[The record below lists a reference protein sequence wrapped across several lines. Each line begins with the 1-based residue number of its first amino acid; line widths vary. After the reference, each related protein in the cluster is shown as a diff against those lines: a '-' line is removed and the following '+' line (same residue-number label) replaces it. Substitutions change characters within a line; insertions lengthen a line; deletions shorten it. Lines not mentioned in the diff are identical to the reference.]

1 MTLYTQKSSNIR
13 KTFFLMFFFTVFVI
27 LIGWIF
33 GQAYDSPDILYIAVL
48 ISVFMSFGSYWW
60 SDKIVTKMAHAKP
73 VSHDENPELYHI
85 VENLCITA
93 GLPQP
98 KIYLIN
104 ESQPNAFAT
113 GRDPKHAVVAV
124 TSGLLEK
131 LDRSELEGVL
141 AHELSHIGNRDM
153 FLMTVA
159 VVLAGFITIISD
171 LFRRGRLFGGRRS
184 SRDNNQAQAIIMI
197 IAIIASI
204 LAPLAATLIRLA
216 ISRKREFLADSTG
229 ALITRYP
236 EGLASALEKI
246 AKDENPMPSASN
258 ATAHLYIASPFRGKQ
273 ALNWLTKLFQTHPPV
288 EERIQAL
295 KGMKV

>member
-13 KTFFLMFFFTVFVI
+13 KTFFLMFFFMVFVI
-27 LIGWIF
+27 IIGWVF
-33 GQAYDSPDILYIAVL
+33 GQAYDSPGILYIAVL
-48 ISVFMSFGSYWW
+48 ISIVMSFGSYWW

-73 VSHDENPELYHI
+73 IEHSENPELYHI

-93 GLPQP
+93 GLLQP

-104 ESQPNAFAT
+104 EAQPNAFAT
-113 GRDPKHAVVAV
+113 GRDQKHAIIAV

-131 LDRSELEGVL
+131 LDRSEIEGVIS
-141 AHELSHIGNRDM
+141 HELSHIGNRDM
-153 FLMTVA
+153 LLMTVT
-159 VVLAGFITIISD
+159 VVLAGFIAIISD
-171 LFRRGRLFGGRRS
+171 FFRRGSLFGGRRS
-184 SRDNNQAQAIIMI
+184 RNNDGAQGIIMI
-197 IAIIASI
+197 IAIVVSI

-246 AKDENPMPSASN
+246 AKDENPMPSATN

-273 ALNWLTKLFQTHPPV
+273 AINWLTKLFMTHPPI
-288 EERIQAL
+288 EERVKRL
-295 KGMKV
+295 RETKV

>member
-1 MTLYTQKSSNIR
+1 L
-13 KTFFLMFFFTVFVI
+13 VFVI
-27 LIGWIF
+27 FIGWIF
-33 GQAYDSPDILYIAVL
+33 SQAYSSPDILYIAVL
-48 ISVFMSFGSYWW
+48 ISIVMSFGSYWW

-73 VSHDENPELYHI
+73 IEHGENPELYHI

-93 GLPQP
+93 GLLQP

-104 ESQPNAFAT
+104 EAQPNAFAT
-113 GRDPKHAVVAV
+113 GRDQKHAIIAV

-131 LDRSELEGVL
+131 LDRSEIEGVIS
-141 AHELSHIGNRDM
+141 HELSHIGNRDM
-153 FLMTVA
+153 LLMTVT
-159 VVLAGFITIISD
+159 VVLAGFIAIISD
-171 LFRRGRLFGGRRS
+171 FFRRGSLFGGRRS
-184 SRDNNQAQAIIMI
+184 RNNDGAQGIIMI
-197 IAIIASI
+197 IAIVVSI

-246 AKDENPMPSASN
+246 AKDENPMPSATN

-273 ALNWLTKLFQTHPPV
+273 AINWLTKLFMTHPPI
-288 EERIQAL
+288 EERVKRL
-295 KGMKV
+295 RETKV

>member
-13 KTFFLMFFFTVFVI
+13 KTFFLMFFFMVFVI

-73 VSHDENPELYHI
+73 IEHSENPELYHI

-93 GLPQP
+93 GLLQP

-104 ESQPNAFAT
+104 EAQPNAFAT
-113 GRDPKHAVVAV
+113 GRDQKHAVIAV

-131 LDRSELEGVL
+131 LDRSEIEGVIS
-141 AHELSHIGNRDM
+141 HELSHIGNRDM
-153 FLMTVA
+153 LLMTVT
-159 VVLAGFITIISD
+159 VVLAGFIAIISD

-184 SRDNNQAQAIIMI
+184 SDDNGIQGIMMIVAIIV
-197 IAIIASI
+197 SI

-216 ISRKREFLADSTG
+216 VSRKREFLADSTG

-246 AKDENPMPSASN
+246 AKDENPMPSATN

-273 ALNWLTKLFQTHPPV
+273 ALSGLTKLFMTHPPI
-288 EERIQAL
+288 EERVRRL
-295 KGMKV
+295 RETKV